1 MTSLFKENEMKCT
14 EKPESDCCNEDM
26 KKCET
31 CGGYMWCSCQR
42 PELRARVKQAWK
54 ESNNQPGG
62 GVVHELNQPVT
73 LAKACLPA

>member
-1 MTSLFKENEMKCT
+1 MKCT

-54 ESNNQPGG
+54 ESNNQTGG
-62 GVVHELNQPVT
+62 ESRTSV
-73 LAKACLPA
+73 